1 MLHLWLQRYADEI
14 PSKFVG
20 EKKRSATQSTLSF
33 SKVGL
38 EWVKTNEHSRSCLF
52 GSSSEHLLGHLGE
65 LKTSLAS
72 MLCNLEAIW
81 INTKLFDQTFLYLL
95 SREQRLVRKRQG
107 CPS

>member
-1 MLHLWLQRYADEI
+1 MSIAARAFSG
-14 PSKFVG
+14 PRV
-20 EKKRSATQSTLSF
+20 STF
-33 SKVGL
+33 SGIL
-38 EWVKTNEHSRSCLF
+38 ASW
-52 GSSSEHLLGHLGE
+52 
-65 LKTSLAS
+65 KTSLAS